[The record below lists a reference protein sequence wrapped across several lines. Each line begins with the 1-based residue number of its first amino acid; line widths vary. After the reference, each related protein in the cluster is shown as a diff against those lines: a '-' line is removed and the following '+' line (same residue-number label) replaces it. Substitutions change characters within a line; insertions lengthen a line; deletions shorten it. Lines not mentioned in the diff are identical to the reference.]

1 MENNGEKGEKI
12 EKNASVRGLEQEYV
26 PHDAKWGI
34 DKKLFTRKGGSVN
47 MDTLYEVV
55 KNSPECISCIVA
67 LIEDIM
73 ADGWRFNGAVS
84 AIEKAKSFQKKSKY
98 FQIKTNA
105 LLDYL
110 ITGNAYILKLSVDED
125 KLKSLFKKLSENLAK
140 SLGVKIDEK
149 SIYEIVDQSDIKQP
163 KDLQLLKSSTVKPNY
178 DETGRVISYVQEVNG
193 LKRVYRPKDIIHL
206 TTMNIGG
213 QPYGFIPLETALS
226 DIATLIFAK
235 EFAGKYFE
243 NDGMPSWL
251 FVMPE
256 ASAGDRNYEAL
267 KKEFKELKKT
277 ANKFRSL
284 VITGKVEPVQ
294 INKFN
299 KDMEFAKLITHFT
312 QIILMV
318 YGVPAHRVNLTIDV
332 KEVGGA
338 VNRAYE
344 GYYKKINF
352 IQTSWENIL
361 NTELWDAFHVEMKF
375 RATYKIDEM
384 REAQVVQILTQA
396 GLITVEEAREMMGLE
411 PKKPKGTEPIRTG
424 DNNKIDFGKDKR
436 QQSADPSKENMEDN
450 TDNKLKEILDI
461 LHKKT

>member
-1 MENNGEKGEKI
+1 MEKEGEKDEKI
-12 EKNASVRGLEQEYV
+12 EKNASVRGLEQEWT
-26 PHDAKWGI
+26 PHSASWGI

-47 MDTLYEVV
+47 IETLYDTV
-55 KNSPECISCIVA
+55 KNSPECVA
-67 LIEDIM
+67 CQCAITEDIM
-73 ADGWRFNGAVS
+73 ADGWRFNGSKS
-84 AIEKAKSFQKKSKY
+84 AIEKAQIFEAKSKY
-98 FQIKTNA
+98 FKVKTNA
-105 LLDYL
+105 ILELLT
-110 ITGNAYILKLSVDED
+110 TGNAYILKLSVDEN
-125 KLKSLFKKLSENLAK
+125 KLKSVIKKLQENIAK
-140 SLGVKIDEK
+140 NLGVKFDEK
-149 SIYEIVDQSDIKQP
+149 SIYEFIDQEVKQP
-163 KDLQLLKSSTVKPNY
+163 KDLQLLKSSTIRINY
-178 DETGRVISYVQEVNG
+178 DETGQIASYEQSVNG
-193 LKRVYRPKDIIHL
+193 KKRVYRAKDIIHL
-206 TTMNIGG
+206 TLMNIGG
-213 QPYGFIPLETALS
+213 QPYGFTPLEPMLS

-267 KKEFKELKKT
+267 KKEFKELKKQV
-277 ANKFRSL
+277 NKYRSL
-284 VITGKVEPVQ
+284 IITGKVDPIQ

-312 QIILMV
+312 QIILMS

-352 IQTSWENIL
+352 MQTSMENTL
-361 NTELWDAFHVEMKF
+361 NAELWNAFNVVMKF

-411 PKKPKGTEPIRTG
+411 PEKPKGTEPRVTG
-424 DNNKIDFGKDKR
+424 DNMKIDFGKDKR
-436 QQSADPSKENMEDN
+436 QQSSDPSKENMQDN

-461 LHKKT
+461 LHKKM